1 MLLAAEGLRLDLD
14 IFDYLILTI
23 YFVFV
28 LGIGFAARRAIKTS
42 ADFFLS
48 GRSMPA
54 WVTGLAFVSAN
65 LGALEI
71 LGMAANGAQ
80 YGLLTLH
87 YYWIGAV
94 PAMVFLGIV
103 MMPFYYGSKVRSVP
117 EFLRLRFN
125 RPTHLF
131 NAISFAV
138 AQVLIAGVNLYALAL
153 ILDALLGWPLWLSI
167 VLGAAIV
174 LTYISIGGLS
184 SAIYNEVLQFFVILA
199 GLIPI
204 TVIGLKKVGG
214 IGGLF
219 DAVRN
224 GPLGEAALHTWSNT
238 GSSADNPL
246 GANWIGIVFGL
257 GFVLSFGYW
266 TTNFAEVQRALSAK
280 DMSAARRT
288 PIIGAF
294 PKLLIPVVTV
304 IPGLIAIVTVKG
316 LGADSGD
323 LVYNNAIPLLMN
335 DLLPNGVLGVAVTGL
350 VASFMAGMAANVSG
364 FNTVFTY
371 DIWQS
376 YVRKGRSDEYYLRI
390 GRWAT
395 VGGVIVGIGT
405 AFIAAGF
412 SNIMNYIQAL
422 FSLFN
427 APLFAT
433 FIVGM
438 FWKRMS
444 AWAGFWSLLL
454 GTLSS
459 LTLYLLYLADVVPF
473 NSDLEESFYGAGLA
487 FGTAVVVAVVVTLF
501 TQPRPENELRGL
513 VYGLGG
519 SDTSG
524 AAVLAA
530 DKVWWRNPV
539 LLGVIAVGLAV
550 VLYIPVW

>member
-1 MLLAAEGLRLDLD
+1 MDELAASGLRLDLD
-14 IFDYLILTI
+14 VFDYLILAL
-23 YFVFV
+23 YFVTV
-28 LGIGFAARRAIKTS
+28 LGIGFAARAAIRTS

-54 WVTGLAFVSAN
+54 WVTGLAFISAN
-65 LGALEI
+65 LGAIEI
-71 LGMAANGAQ
+71 VGMAANGAQ
-80 YGLLTLH
+80 YGLMTLH
-87 YYWIGAV
+87 YYWVGAV

-117 EFLRLRFN
+117 EFLRRRFN
-125 RPTHLF
+125 NGTHLF
-131 NAISFAV
+131 NGISFAV

-153 ILDALLGWPLWLSI
+153 ILEALLGWPLWVSI
-167 VLGAAIV
+167 MLGAAIV
-174 LTYISIGGLS
+174 LVYITLGGLS

-204 TVIGLKKVGG
+204 TIVGLTKVGG
-214 IGGLF
+214 VHGLF
-219 DAVRN
+219 EKVRQT
-224 GPLGEAALHTWSNT
+224 PLGEAGLHTWANT
-238 GSSADNPL
+238 GSTDNPL
-246 GANWIGIVFGL
+246 GASWIGIIFGL

-280 DMSAARRT
+280 NMSAARRT

-294 PKLLIPVVTV
+294 PKLVIPAVTV
-304 IPGLIAIVTVKG
+304 IPGLIALVTVQG
-316 LGADSGD
+316 LGADKGD
-323 LVYNNAIPLLMN
+323 LVYNNAIPLLMR

-350 VASFMAGMAANVSG
+350 LASFMAGMAANVSG

-376 YVRKGRSDEYYLRI
+376 YIRKDRDDAYYLRV
-390 GRWAT
+390 GRIAT
-395 VGGVIVGIGT
+395 IVGVVIGIGT

-444 AWAGFWSLLL
+444 AWAGFWSLVL
-454 GTLSS
+454 GFLAS
-459 LTLYLLYLADVVPF
+459 LTLYVLHLTKVLTF
-473 NSDLEESFYGAGLA
+473 NSDLSESFWGAGAA
-487 FGTAVVVAVVVTLF
+487 FVVAVIVAVIVTQF
-501 TQPRPENELRGL
+501 TPPKPESELRGL

-519 SDTSG
+519 SSTSG
-524 AAVLAA
+524 EVILAGE
-530 DKVWWRNPV
+530 KVWWRNPV
-539 LLGVIAVGLAV
+539 LLGAIAVVLAV
-550 VLYIPVW
+550 LLYIPVW